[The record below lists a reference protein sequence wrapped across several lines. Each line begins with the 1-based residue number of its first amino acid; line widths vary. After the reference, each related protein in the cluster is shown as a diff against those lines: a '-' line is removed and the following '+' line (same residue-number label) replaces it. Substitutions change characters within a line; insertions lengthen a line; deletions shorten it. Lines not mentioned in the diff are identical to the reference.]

1 MSRKDI
7 SPSLE
12 DYLEAILGV
21 MEKNEK
27 VRVTDLSEELDV
39 AKSSV
44 NQAVQK
50 LMELGLVTHEKYGPL
65 VLTATGKKQAEIVK
79 RRHHHL
85 KDFLINVLGVDNS
98 TAEKD
103 ACAMEHHISAVTL
116 EKLITFLEEG
126 IRQSD

>member
-1 MSRKDI
+1 MSFKDI

-27 VRVTDLSEELDV
+27 VRVTDLSEQLNV

-50 LMELGLVTHEKYGPL
+50 LMDLGLVTHEKYGPL
-65 VLTATGKKQAEIVK
+65 ELTVTGKNQAEVVR
-79 RRHHHL
+79 RRHRHL
-85 KDFLINVLGVDNS
+85 KDFLINVLGVDPI

-116 EKLITFLEEG
+116 EKLIAFLKEG
-126 IRQSD
+126 IRPSD

>member
-103 ACAMEHHISAVTL
+103 ACAMEHHISA
-116 EKLITFLEEG
+116 
-126 IRQSD
+126 